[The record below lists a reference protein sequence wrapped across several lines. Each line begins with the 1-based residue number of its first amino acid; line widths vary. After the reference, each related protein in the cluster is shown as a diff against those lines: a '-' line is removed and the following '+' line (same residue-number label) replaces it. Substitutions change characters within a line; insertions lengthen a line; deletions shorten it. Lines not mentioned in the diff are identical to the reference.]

1 MDEEKKVILYFAGA
15 ILSVVFI
22 MVALIIFAPI
32 PVTGQEHAK
41 YALAF
46 LLGVAST
53 IISYFWGSSKGS
65 ADKTDLMGDKRE
77 P

>member
-15 ILSVVFI
+15 ILAVVFI

-32 PVTGQEHAK
+32 PETGQEHAK

-53 IISYFWGSSKGS
+53 IVSYFWGSSKSS
-65 ADKTDLMGDKRE
+65 ADKTDLMGKNNG
-77 P
+77 